1 MFLAESNNGSIIEN
15 ILYVGGTLLA
25 SLGGWKGVVALITK
39 VRTTYQQ
46 QGMLAAGTQFVQV
59 LGAQREFVETLY
71 TQIRAVVK
79 AADMKD
85 KAVNTLLSQL
95 PKEVIDKLKA
105 SSTTLGA
112 QFTLDTLPAI
122 DLAAIPFKD
131 IVNDK
136 LMTSAGTNDEILKS
150 LVKSAREDEAA
161 AKAVDRV
168 ASILGAVT
176 GEGLNIGSKVLTG
189 GTVSAKDVLGFVSG
203 VGSTALGAKPSK

>member
-71 TQIRAVVK
+71 TQLRAVVK